1 MYQVEEILRA
11 DGRIGGGGWKRKM
24 RWLDDVTEEE
34 RRRRLSDAAMEEA
47 EGERRS
53 SEVAEGE
60 RPSRVMRRGGGR
72 RDIDARVITFPDTG
86 RSRGFGI
93 VNFSSEDSASTAI
106 SSMDDQELDGMN
118 IRVFLSTREWP

>member
-1 MYQVEEILRA
+1 MAFRSRLGLLVKQSGQANQGVIFTHVIWYLVWLNMFIL
-11 DGRIGGGGWKRKM
+11 GVIFGC
-24 RWLDDVTEEE
+24 T
-34 RRRRLSDAAMEEA
+34 
-47 EGERRS
+47 
-53 SEVAEGE
+53 
-60 RPSRVMRRGGGR
+60 
-72 RDIDARVITFPDTG
+72 ARVITFPDTG